1 MNELQMSLQDAY
13 MLSDSDQSTLAKL
26 ISKFVAN
33 VKAGKDSRVN
43 RPIGKCDGK
52 YDVPDDIDFCN
63 DEIAEM
69 FGVGD

>member
-1 MNELQMSLQDAY
+1 M
-13 MLSDSDQSTLAKL
+13 
-26 ISKFVAN
+26 
-33 VKAGKDSRVN
+33 DSRAN